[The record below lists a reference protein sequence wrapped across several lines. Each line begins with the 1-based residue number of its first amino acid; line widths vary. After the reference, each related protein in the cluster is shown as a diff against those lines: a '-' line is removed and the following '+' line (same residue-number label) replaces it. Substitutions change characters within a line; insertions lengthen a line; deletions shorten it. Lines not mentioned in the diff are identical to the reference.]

1 MIVMDKYCVSKW
13 NHSDRLSS
21 RRRVRLMKYR
31 KLNDLN
37 RRGRERNSRIA
48 PNEDKSTG

>member
-31 KLNDLN
+31 KLNDLK
-37 RRGRERNSRIA
+37 RGRMNRDNRLA

>member
-37 RRGRERNSRIA
+37 RRGRERNHRA